1 MKKLVLSVVVSVIV
15 FSSCKNNE
23 DAKVNLMNFDDSLSY
38 AIGQDIANNFKQSK
52 LDSIDINILSKAM
65 KDFFAEDT
73 SIMTKEEVSKTLT
86 AFSMKMRAEQEA
98 KQLEQNKI
106 QFKAELEAGQ
116 KFLEENAAKEGIITT
131 ESGLQYKVIKEGKG
145 ATPTVSDKVK
155 VHYEGTLIDGTK
167 FDSSYD
173 RGEPAEFGVTQVIK
187 GWTEALQLMKEGSIY
202 ELYIPYQL
210 AYGERGS
217 GSIKPFST
225 LIFKVELI
233 SIIKK

>member
-1 MKKLVLSVVVSVIV
+1 MRKLTLLIIASALLIT
-15 FSSCKNNE
+15 SCKNGE
-23 DAKVNLMNFDDSLSY
+23 DAKVNLTNFNDSLSY
-38 AIGQDIANNFKQSK
+38 AIGQDIANNFKQNS

-65 KDFFAEDT
+65 KDLFAEDT
-73 SIMTKEEVSKTLT
+73 TIMTKEEVTEVLSS
-86 AFSMKMRAEQEA
+86 FQMKMRAEQEA
-98 KQLEQNKI
+98 KQLEQNKV
-106 QFKAELEAGQ
+106 QFQAELEAGQ
-116 KFLEENAAKEGIITT
+116 KYLEENAKNDGVVTT

-145 ATPTVSDKVK
+145 ATPTAADKVK

-202 ELYIPYQL
+202 ELYIPYDI

-217 GSIKPFST
+217 GSIKPYSA
-225 LIFKVELI
+225 LKFKVELI
-233 SIIKK
+233 SIVK